1 MSATEVAYGHGW
13 AAPAVRFGRTRYVL
27 ALAAV
32 ALAYSGAAQLSYILE
47 FAGPVAAV
55 VWLPVGVGIAFTYFG
70 GLWLLPGVVVGDLLA
85 NDYST
90 LPLWSAI
97 GQSVGNVLEVAV
109 ATLLIWRFVRR
120 GSPLDSVTGVCFLL
134 AGICTGVAV
143 SASIGTLSLLLG
155 GVLTTSDLPTVWST
169 WWLGDAC
176 GALLVVPLAM
186 AWWRPVRSIS
196 WPAPRVLEA
205 GAMIAAVAVLTEIP
219 SRSHRPLVYMVFP
232 SLIWAAL
239 RFGSRGAT
247 LAICISAGVTIITT
261 THHDGAFAYHS
272 ISHSVHA
279 LQLFVAVS
287 AVSTLL
293 LAAAVAERG
302 RYVGELAQSR
312 ARILEATRQERKRL
326 ERDLHDGAQQ
336 RLTWLAVSLH
346 DAAAR
351 SRRSERSGAAALRHA
366 ETEVETAIQ
375 ELRDLAR
382 GLHPAVLTDLGLG
395 AAVRSAALRTTI
407 PVVSVDVAEDRVDER
422 VETAAYFVI
431 AEAATNAQKHAG
443 AQSIAITGAVEDG
456 ALRIGVADDGRGGA
470 DVDGSGIQGM
480 RDRVESL
487 GGVLSVESPVG
498 VGTRISATI
507 PAAKSPSRDR

>member
-1 MSATEVAYGHGW
+1 MSVTEVAYGQGW
-13 AAPAVRFGRTRYVL
+13 AAPAVRFGRTRYLL

-32 ALAYSGAAQLSYILE
+32 ALAYNGAAQVSYVLE

-55 VWLPVGVGIAFTYFG
+55 VWLPVGVGIAFVYFG
-70 GLWLLPGVVVGDLLA
+70 GLWLLPGVVIGDLFA
-85 NDYST
+85 NQYST
-90 LPLWSAI
+90 LPVWSAI

-120 GSPLDSVTGVCFLL
+120 GSPLDSVAGVCFLL
-134 AGICTGVAV
+134 AAICVGVAV
-143 SASIGTLSLLLG
+143 SATVGTLSLLLG
-155 GVLTTSDLPTVWST
+155 GVLTASDLPTVWST

-186 AWWRPVRSIS
+186 AWWPSARTIS
-196 WPAPRVLEA
+196 CTAPRVLEA
-205 GAMIAAVAVLTEIP
+205 SAMIAAVAALTVIP
-219 SRSHRPLVYMVFP
+219 SRSHRPLVYVVFP

-247 LAICISAGVTIITT
+247 LAICVSAGVTIITT
-261 THHDGAFAYHS
+261 THNDGAFAYDS
-272 ISHSVHA
+272 ITHSVHA
-279 LQLFVAVS
+279 IQLFVAVS

-293 LAAAVAERG
+293 LAAAMAERG
-302 RYVGELAQSR
+302 RYARELARSR
-312 ARILEATRQERKRL
+312 ARILDATRQERKRL

-336 RLTWLAVSLH
+336 RLTWLAVRLR
-346 DAAAR
+346 DAAGR
-351 SRRSERSGAAALRHA
+351 GSQRSGAEALRHA
-366 ETEVETAIQ
+366 EAEVETAIQ

-407 PVVSVDVAEDRVDER
+407 PVVSVDVGEDRVDER
-422 VETAAYFVI
+422 IETAAYFVI

-443 AQSIAITGAVEDG
+443 AQSIAITGAVEGG

-470 DVDGSGIQGM
+470 DVEGSGIQGM
-480 RDRVESL
+480 RDRIESL

-507 PAAKSPSRDR
+507 PLAKPPNRDR

>member
-1 MSATEVAYGHGW
+1 MSVTQVAYGHPW

-47 FAGPVAAV
+47 FAGPVAAI

-70 GLWLLPGVVVGDLLA
+70 GLWLLPGVVIGDLLA
-85 NDYST
+85 NDYSA

-143 SASIGTLSLLLG
+143 SASVGTLSLWLG
-155 GVLTTSDLPTVWST
+155 GVLGTSDLTSVWST

-196 WPAPRVLEA
+196 WTVPRVLEA
-205 GAMIAAVAVLTEIP
+205 GAMIAAVAALTEIP

-247 LAICISAGVTIITT
+247 LAISISAGVTIITT

-302 RYVGELAQSR
+302 RYVRELARSR

-336 RLTWLAVSLH
+336 RLTWLAVRLH
-346 DAAAR
+346 DAAGRGAQ
-351 SRRSERSGAAALRHA
+351 RSGAEALRHA
-366 ETEVETAIQ
+366 EAEVETAIQ

-407 PVVSVDVAEDRVDER
+407 PVVSVDVSEDRVDEGI
-422 VETAAYFVI
+422 ETAAYFVI
-431 AEAATNAQKHAG
+431 AEAATNAQKHAR
-443 AQSIAITGAVEDG
+443 AHSIAITGVVEDG

-480 RDRVESL
+480 RDRIESL

-507 PAAKSPSRDR
+507 PVATRPGSDR

>member
-1 MSATEVAYGHGW
+1 
-13 AAPAVRFGRTRYVL
+13 
-27 ALAAV
+27 
-32 ALAYSGAAQLSYILE
+32 
-47 FAGPVAAV
+47 
-55 VWLPVGVGIAFTYFG
+55 
-70 GLWLLPGVVVGDLLA
+70 
-85 NDYST
+85 
-90 LPLWSAI
+90 
-97 GQSVGNVLEVAV
+97 
-109 ATLLIWRFVRR
+109 
-120 GSPLDSVTGVCFLL
+120 
-134 AGICTGVAV
+134 
-143 SASIGTLSLLLG
+143 
-155 GVLTTSDLPTVWST
+155 
-169 WWLGDAC
+169 
-176 GALLVVPLAM
+176 
-186 AWWRPVRSIS
+186 
-196 WPAPRVLEA
+196 
-205 GAMIAAVAVLTEIP
+205 
-219 SRSHRPLVYMVFP
+219 MVFP

-247 LAICISAGVTIITT
+247 LAICISAGVTIVTT
-261 THHDGAFAYHS
+261 THHDGPFAYHS

-507 PAAKSPSRDR
+507 PVAKSPSRDR